1 MPYPLVRVPANRSRL
16 SMSASGSGNTS
27 PLRGLAWIVLDAVDD
42 ASGEVT
48 NSAVVP
54 HRHQAQHG
62 ECVVGRASVL
72 PHEDALGLVD
82 HRTCLQGGAEV
93 PHLVL
98 ATFQVG
104 VLSRVLETGQ
114 SASHPSG
121 VWGRSSRPPGPMIR
135 FRSLCLRKP
144 MVRLR

>member
-54 HRHQAQHG
+54 HRRQAQHG

-72 PHEDALGLVD
+72 PHENTLGLVD
-82 HRTCLQGGAEV
+82 HRTGLQGGAEV

-98 ATFQVG
+98 ATVQVG
-104 VLSRVLETGQ
+104 VLRG
-114 SASHPSG
+114 
-121 VWGRSSRPPGPMIR
+121 SSKLVKAPAIPPGSGEGAAVGLQGR
-135 FRSLCLRKP
+135 
-144 MVRLR
+144 